1 MKKSRFPYAGFMV
14 MLGLMMMS
22 EPGLADEDEGHHRNH
37 LSLFVGATHAEGND
51 EATVGL
57 EYEYR
62 LNEQFGVGALLDHA
76 GGDVDSTIVAGAVF
90 FHPYEGLLLL
100 AAAGNEHTH
109 HGDELVLR
117 AGIGYEFEIGDGWTL
132 TPLLNF
138 DFVENEETKEVYG
151 ISIGRHS

>member
-1 MKKSRFPYAGFMV
+1 MNIPGFGAFAFTV
-14 MLGLMMMS
+14 IFGLTVVSAAAVAS
-22 EPGLADEDEGHHRNH
+22 EEKRHHRNH
-37 LSLFVGATHAEGND
+37 LSVFAGATHAEGSD
-51 EATVGL
+51 EATIGL

-62 LNEQFGVGALLDHA
+62 LNERFGVGALLDHA
-76 GGDVDSTIVAGAVF
+76 GGDLDSTIVAGVVF

-117 AGIGYEFEIGDGWTL
+117 AGIGYEFELGAGWTL

-138 DFVENEETKEVYG
+138 DFVEHEETKEVYG
-151 ISIGRHS
+151 VSIGRHF